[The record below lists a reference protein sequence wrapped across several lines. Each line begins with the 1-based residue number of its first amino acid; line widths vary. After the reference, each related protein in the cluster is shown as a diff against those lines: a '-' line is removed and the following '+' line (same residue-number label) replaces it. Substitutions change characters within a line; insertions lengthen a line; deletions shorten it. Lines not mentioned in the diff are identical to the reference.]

1 MRLTLRTLRALK
13 DLTQKEAADLIG
25 VDEQTWA
32 NYEKGK
38 TFPDVPKII
47 RIEKAFNVNYN
58 DIIFLP
64 SNYGLTVKISEH
76 DSNKQNING

>member
-1 MRLTLRTLRALK
+1 MKITLRTLRVMNN
-13 DLTQKEAADLIG
+13 LTQKQAADKIG

-47 RIEKAFNVNYN
+47 RIEKEFNVNYN
-58 DIIFLP
+58 DIIFL
-64 SNYGLTVKISEH
+64 SNNYGLNVKSSKECI
-76 DSNKQNING
+76 K

>member
-1 MRLTLRTLRALK
+1 MKLTLRTLRVMNN
-13 DLTQKEAADLIG
+13 LTQKQAADKIG

-47 RIEKAFNVNYN
+47 RIEKEFNVNYN

-64 SNYGLTVKISEH
+64 NDYGLTVKRSKECI
-76 DSNKQNING
+76 K

>member
-1 MRLTLRTLRALK
+1 MKLTLRTLRVMNN
-13 DLTQKEAADLIG
+13 LTQKQAADKIG

-47 RIEKAFNVNYN
+47 RIEKEFNVNYN

-64 SNYGLTVKISEH
+64 NDYGLTVKSSKECI
-76 DSNKQNING
+76 K